1 MITMASKDILSA
13 FGAVFKGLRNAL
25 TRTGVNVGGTADYPR
40 VEIHSI
46 VESEWLDKGW
56 LKRITCVVECMSDKR
71 IADVV
76 DMNKENLHRM
86 LEKGMVLDEGWQIVG
101 VVAGQAQ
108 ELSET
113 TDTKAIIYRLLQN
126 MTIYVER
133 VNE

>member
-1 MITMASKDILSA
+1 
-13 FGAVFKGLRNAL
+13 
-25 TRTGVNVGGTADYPR
+25 
-40 VEIHSI
+40 
-46 VESEWLDKGW
+46 
-56 LKRITCVVECMSDKR
+56 MSDKR

-86 LEKGMVLDEGWQIVG
+86 LEKGMMLDEGWQIVG

-113 TDTKAIIYRLLQN
+113 TDTKAIIYRLRQN

>member
-1 MITMASKDILSA
+1 MANKGIFSA
-13 FGAVFKGLRNAL
+13 LGAVFKGLRSSL

-46 VESEWLDKGW
+46 TESEWMDKGW
-56 LKRITCVVECMSDKR
+56 MKRITCVVECLSDKR

-76 DMNKENLHRM
+76 EMNHENLSRM
-86 LEKGMVLDEGWQIVG
+86 LEQSIALDDNWKVVG
-101 VVAGQAQ
+101 FVAGQAQ
-108 ELSET
+108 ELTET

-133 VNE
+133 LTE